1 MFRVVVP
8 LVIARAESGR
18 DVYLYQGAPV
28 PDGLADGQVER
39 LAREGFILADPEPV
53 EPSPDQDPEPNPK
66 RVEDMTV
73 EELKAYAEA
82 HSIDLGEATRKA
94 DILATIQAA
103 PAAE

>member
-1 MFRVVVP
+1 MSESRDALR
-8 LVIARAESGR
+8 LVRHC
-18 DVYLYQGAPV
+18 
-28 PDGLADGQVER
+28 
-39 LAREGFILADPEPV
+39 
-53 EPSPDQDPEPNPK
+53 QDPEPDPK